1 MMASCQW
8 MVGPRTY
15 FTVNAAAL
23 LLLGSACSQVTSH
36 SPRLTLPSAA
46 EASQAA
52 SGMEDS
58 APSAAQP
65 VSLNT
70 TQVAT
75 GKPEAIVTPAPDNRE
90 TLEDAWAAALSS
102 DHRLG
107 SAYLDAAAADDLFKL
122 AESERLP
129 TIGFDG
135 SYTVRDNEPSFV
147 FDVAGLG
154 LPSDTFPYVQR
165 EDFAFEVSAA
175 IPIFTSG
182 RLTHEIGAAE
192 SRQRAASLR
201 AVTTELDTRLNVARS
216 YLAVLRAQRSVEVAE
231 TTTKSLAAQMQDVK
245 MRFDHQMVSTNDL
258 LATDVALTRARQELV
273 QAVHSLDNARAS
285 LNRQMGRP
293 LTNPLRISEMSLP
306 LVDADLDRL
315 TSEAVTRR
323 PEPARLAAEA
333 ETLRQQSGAVLGA
346 SRPQVEF
353 HSGYAFQENRFQDPE
368 GIASAGV
375 RASWNLFNSGR
386 TRHEVNSLGHRAES
400 VAQLL
405 AEQESLIVLEVRK
418 AWLGVQETRQ
428 RIVATQRA
436 VDQAVENLRVV
447 KARFSAGTTTNSDVL
462 TAETLRTR
470 SWRDYYT
477 AVYDSAYAVLAL
489 RRASGTL

>member
-1 MMASCQW
+1 MASCQW
-8 MVGPRTY
+8 MAGPRIY
-15 FTVNAAAL
+15 FTVNAVAL

-36 SPRLTLPSAA
+36 SPGLTLPSAA
-46 EASQAA
+46 EAGQAA
-52 SGMEDS
+52 SGTADS
-58 APSAAQP
+58 TQYAAQP

-70 TQVAT
+70 TQAAT
-75 GKPEAIVTPAPDNRE
+75 GKPEAIAAPVADNRE

-107 SAYLDAAAADDLFKL
+107 STYLDAAAADDLLKR

-129 TIGFDG
+129 TISLDG

-154 LPSDTFPYVQR
+154 LPSDTFPYMQR
-165 EDFAFEVSAA
+165 EDFAFEVNAA

-192 SRQRAASLR
+192 SRQQAAALR
-201 AVTTELDTRLNVARS
+201 AVTTEIDTRLNVART
-216 YLAVLRAQRSVEVAE
+216 YLAVLRAQRGVEVAE

-245 MRFDHQMVSTNDL
+245 MRFDHNMVSANDL
-258 LATDVALTRARQELV
+258 LATEVTLTRARQELV
-273 QAVHSLDNARAS
+273 QATHALDNARAS
-285 LNRQMGRP
+285 LNRRMGRP
-293 LTNPLRISEMSLP
+293 LTTPVHISEMSFP
-306 LVDADLDRL
+306 PVDADLDRL
-315 TSEAVTRR
+315 TSEAVSRR

-346 SRPQVEF
+346 SRPQVEL
-353 HSGYAFQENRFQDPE
+353 HGGYAFQENRFQDPE
-368 GIASAGV
+368 GIASAGMRV
-375 RASWNLFNSGR
+375 SWNLFDSGR

-400 VAQLL
+400 ASQLL
-405 AEQESLIVLEVRK
+405 AEQQSLIVLEVRK
-418 AWLGVQETRQ
+418 AWLNVQETRQ

-436 VDQAVENLRVV
+436 VDQSVENLRVA
-447 KARFSAGTTTNSDVL
+447 KARFSAGTATNSDVL

-470 SWRDYYT
+470 SWRDYYA
-477 AVYDSAYAVLAL
+477 AVYDSAYAVLVL

>member
-1 MMASCQW
+1 MASCQW
-8 MVGPRTY
+8 MAGPRIY
-15 FTVNAAAL
+15 FTVNAVAL
-23 LLLGSACSQVTSH
+23 LLLGSACSKVTSH
-36 SPRLTLPSAA
+36 SPGLALPSAA
-46 EASQAA
+46 EAGQGA
-52 SGMEDS
+52 SGTADS
-58 APSAAQP
+58 APYVAQP

-70 TQVAT
+70 TQAAT
-75 GKPEAIVTPAPDNRE
+75 GKPEAISAPAADNRE

-107 SAYLDAAAADDLFKL
+107 STYLDAAAADDLLKR

-129 TIGFDG
+129 TISLDG

-154 LPSDTFPYVQR
+154 LPSDTFPYMQR
-165 EDFAFEVSAA
+165 EDFAFEVNAA

-192 SRQRAASLR
+192 SRQQAAALR
-201 AVTTELDTRLNVARS
+201 AVTTEIDTRLNVART
-216 YLAVLRAQRSVEVAE
+216 YLAVLRAQRGVEVAE

-245 MRFDHQMVSTNDL
+245 MRFDHKMVSANDL
-258 LATDVALTRARQELV
+258 LATEVTLTRARQELV
-273 QAVHSLDNARAS
+273 QATHALDNARAS
-285 LNRQMGRP
+285 LNRRMGRP
-293 LTNPLRISEMSLP
+293 LTTSVHISEMSFP
-306 LVDADLDRL
+306 PVDADLDRL
-315 TSEAVTRR
+315 TSEAVSRR

-346 SRPQVEF
+346 SRPQVEL
-353 HSGYAFQENRFQDPE
+353 HGGYAFQENRFQDPE
-368 GIASAGV
+368 GIASAGMRV
-375 RASWNLFNSGR
+375 SWNLFDSGR

-400 VAQLL
+400 AAQLL

-418 AWLGVQETRQ
+418 AWLNVQETRQ

-436 VDQAVENLRVV
+436 VDQAVENLRVA
-447 KARFSAGTTTNSDVL
+447 KARFSAGTATNSDVL

-470 SWRDYYT
+470 SWREYYT
-477 AVYDSAYAVLAL
+477 AVYDSAYAVLVL